1 LPRKNRLDIEAELRS
16 TLEDMLEDRSQQ
28 TGRPADEALATELLQ
43 EYGAPRKVAATYQT
57 HPYLI
62 GPRMFPTYTLVLK
75 IVFFAVTLGLTIATV
90 ISWIGSSMSSPQ
102 VVQSLIDF
110 AAGLVSALVA
120 AFGNVTLV
128 FAILERTVPASEF
141 EGKETW
147 TPAEL
152 TREPEPDQIKPAELI
167 FETIF
172 IVAALV
178 IFNAYPQIIGFNFPV
193 DGGWVSIPVLSEAFF
208 RVLPWINLVGAL
220 EIGLNV
226 YLLRQQIWG
235 TGTRIAKI
243 ALDAMNIVIA
253 VMLLRGPSLL
263 GLNAES
269 FAGTP
274 IGVETAET
282 LIRIFTPMVPV
293 ILIIVIVV
301 STIEIVKGVLRLL
314 RPGKVAY
321 PFEKSS

>member
-1 LPRKNRLDIEAELRS
+1 MTSSELV
-16 TLEDMLEDRSQQ
+16 
-28 TGRPADEALATELLQ
+28 Q
-43 EYGAPRKVAATYQT
+43 E
-57 HPYLI
+57 
-62 GPRMFPTYTLVLK
+62 
-75 IVFFAVTLGLTIATV
+75 
-90 ISWIGSSMSSPQ
+90 
-102 VVQSLIDF
+102 LIDF
-110 AAGLVSALVA
+110 GAGLLSALVA
-120 AFGNVTLV
+120 GFGNVTLV
-128 FAILERTVPASEF
+128 FAILERTLPASELGLQD
-141 EGKETW
+141 EKEW
-147 TPAEL
+147 DPAAL
-152 TREPEPDQIKPAELI
+152 TKEPDSDQVKPAELI
-167 FETIF
+167 FEIVF
-172 IVAALV
+172 IAAALV
-178 IFNAYPQIIGFNFPV
+178 IFNAYPQIVGFNFTV
-193 DGGWVSIPVLSEAFF
+193 DGEWVSIPILSDAFF

-235 TGTRIAKI
+235 AGTRISKM
-243 ALDAMNIVIA
+243 ALEAMNIGIA

-282 LIRIFTPMVPV
+282 LIRVFTPMVPV

-301 STIEIVKGVLRLL
+301 SVIEIVKGVLRLL